1 VSEVSAESV
10 LVAWLSSAFPDVRV
24 VTETPA
30 NLADVVPLIRVSRFG
45 GVDEQIWT
53 FDNPTMDFD
62 CYDTGRIAARDL
74 AYQVRRSLRRDL
86 PGQIVAGAFV
96 LSCRTLSGPAWT
108 PYDNTTSD
116 LRRFTYSAELR
127 LQEMP

>member
-1 VSEVSAESV
+1 MSVVSAEPV
-10 LVAWLSSAFPDVRV
+10 LVAWLTGAFPDARV

-30 NLADVVPLIRVSRFG
+30 DLAANVPCIRVRRIG
-45 GVDEQIWT
+45 GADEAVWT

-62 CYDTGRIAARDL
+62 CYAVGRAAARDL
-74 AYQVRRSLRRDL
+74 AYAVRASLRRDL

-96 LSCRTLSGPAWT
+96 LSCRTFSGPVWT
-108 PYDNTTSD
+108 PYDNTD
-116 LRRFTYSAELR
+116 LRRFTYSAEFR